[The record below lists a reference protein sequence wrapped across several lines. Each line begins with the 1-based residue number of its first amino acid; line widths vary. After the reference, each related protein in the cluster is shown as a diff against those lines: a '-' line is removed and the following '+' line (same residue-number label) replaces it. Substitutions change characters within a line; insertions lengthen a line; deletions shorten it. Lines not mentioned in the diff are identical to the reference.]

1 MAFAWSGL
9 ALLAGHQGKRI
20 WSYNT
25 ADTAATVDTAG
36 YFNSVANFL
45 NVGDVIMAN
54 VDTGGTPG
62 YGIFVVNANSGT
74 VVDVADMTNLA
85 AADTD

>member
-9 ALLAGHQGKRI
+9 ALLSGHQGKRI
-20 WSYNT
+20 WGYNT
-25 ADTAATVDTAG
+25 NDTAAVVDTAG

-45 NVGDVIMAN
+45 NIGDVIMAH
-54 VDTGGTPG
+54 VDIDGTPG
-62 YGIFVVNANSGT
+62 YGIFVVNANDGST
-74 VVDVADMTNLA
+74 VDVADMTNLA